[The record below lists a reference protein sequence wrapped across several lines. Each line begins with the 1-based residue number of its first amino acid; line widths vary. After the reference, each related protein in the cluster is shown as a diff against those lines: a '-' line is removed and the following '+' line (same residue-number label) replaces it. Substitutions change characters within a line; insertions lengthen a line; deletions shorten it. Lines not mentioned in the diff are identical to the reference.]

1 MTVSVFP
8 GGPGTRATLP
18 DCERPRCP
26 GKVLDHICVVCGCSD
41 LPGLDTPV
49 DWLYE
54 LPTQL
59 FAARGDVLDGPG
71 ARPGPATSPEHA
83 PRARQDDR
91 PEWPEHDDPAESAP
105 ARHAEP
111 PARRASRRPGRE
123 RPTRLPLPAAPKRD
137 PRAAIMKNPVVAEQG
152 RFCAGCFEPVG
163 RGDGTRPGSAQGRC
177 ARCGSSFSFVPRLR
191 RGEVVGARYEVFGCL
206 SHGGQGWIHLAK
218 DHREHGR
225 WVVLKGIIHVE
236 DPGAAATAVAEQR
249 FLAEVEHPNIVQII
263 DFVWH
268 EQASTNYLVM
278 EYLGG
283 PTLRDMAFHH
293 YHTYGTTLPA
303 EYVVAYGLEILR
315 AFAYLH
321 STGLLYCD
329 LKPSNVIQADDR
341 VKLIDLGGMRRQ
353 GDMKSPLIHTAGFAA
368 PELGERGAT
377 VASDLYSVGRTL
389 EALAAPADG
398 SEPSQAEPEFQ
409 RVLRWATDPDP
420 DRRPSSSDELAEH
433 LAAAIGA

>member
-8 GGPGTRATLP
+8 GGTSTHQPLP

-59 FAARGDVLDGPG
+59 FAARGDLLDR
-71 ARPGPATSPEHA
+71 AEPADP
-83 PRARQDDR
+83 
-91 PEWPEHDDPAESAP
+91 PEWPQAEAPETPAP
-105 ARHAEP
+105 R
-111 PARRASRRPGRE
+111 GRKDH
-123 RPTRLPLPAAPKRD
+123 RRLPLPVAPQRD
-137 PRAAIMKNPVVAEQG
+137 PEAAIMKDPVVAEEG
-152 RFCAGCFEPVG
+152 RFCAGCFQPVG

-177 ARCGSSFSFVPRLR
+177 PHCGASFSFVPRLR
-191 RGEVVGARYEVFGCL
+191 RGEVVGARYEVYGCL

-218 DHREHGR
+218 DHRQHGR
-225 WVVLKGIIHVE
+225 WVVLKGIIHVD

-249 FLAEVEHPNIVQII
+249 FLAEVEHPNIVRII

-293 YHTYGTTLPA
+293 YHTYHTTLPV
-303 EYVVAYGLEILR
+303 EYVAAYGLEILR

-321 STGLLYCD
+321 ATGLLYCD
-329 LKPSNVIQADDR
+329 LKPSNVIHAQDR

-368 PELGERGAT
+368 PELGERGAS

-389 EALAAPADG
+389 DALATRADG
-398 SEPSQAEPEFQ
+398 SEPDRAEPEFH
-409 RVLRWATDPDP
+409 RIIRWATDPDP
-420 DRRPSSSDELAEH
+420 DQRPRTADELAEH
-433 LAAAIGA
+433 LAAAVGA

>member
-8 GGPGTRATLP
+8 GGAGTRQTLP

-59 FAARGDVLDGPG
+59 FATSGDLRDHSG
-71 ARPGPATSPEHA
+71 ALAQRA
-83 PRARQDDR
+83 PRADR
-91 PEWPEHDDPAESAP
+91 PQWPEHETAEHEPAEDAGAP
-105 ARHAEP
+105 GAGR
-111 PARRASRRPGRE
+111 PARRRKRLP
-123 RPTRLPLPAAPKRD
+123 RLPLPTAPKRD
-137 PRAAIMKNPVVAEQG
+137 PRAAIMNNPVVAEQA

-177 ARCGSSFSFVPRLR
+177 GNCAASFSFVPRLR
-191 RGEVVGARYEVFGCL
+191 RGEVVGARYEVYGCV
-206 SHGGQGWIHLAK
+206 SHGGQGWIHLAM
-218 DHREHGR
+218 DHHEHGR
-225 WVVLKGIIHVE
+225 WVVLKGIIHVD

-268 EQASTNYLVM
+268 QQASTNYLVM

-293 YHTYGTTLPA
+293 YHTHGTTLPVH
-303 EYVVAYGLEILR
+303 YVAAYGLEILR
-315 AFAYLH
+315 AFGYLH

-329 LKPSNVIQADDR
+329 LKPSNVIQTADR

-368 PELGERGAT
+368 PELGVRGAS

-389 EALAAPADG
+389 DALATRADG
-398 SEPSQAEPEFQ
+398 GEPDQSHPEFQ
-409 RVLRWATDPDP
+409 RVLQWSTDPDP
-420 DRRPSSSDELAEH
+420 DRRPRSADELAEH
-433 LAAAIGA
+433 LAAAVAAA